1 VPAGWA
7 EVGSAASSGR
17 PRGERVREYETTV
30 IVQPEISS
38 SGTETILE
46 KLDSALEQGGS
57 TRLMCA
63 DLGKR
68 KLAYEIHKFHKGHYY
83 TLSFVDE
90 GQVIPDL
97 ERVLRMEESVLRFMT
112 VMVDESVTDLEA
124 RVERGRNLEIE
135 QEKRA
140 VEKAERE
147 ADEARAR
154 EEVERLAAE
163 AAKTEAAAAA
173 AAATAATA
181 AATAE
186 AGSSESDADPQSAA
200 AEDVKPVA
208 AAGASEDAAPGA
220 LQSEENKESEKTAA
234 GKDEAKDEAKADSE
248 DGDKS

>member
-1 VPAGWA
+1 
-7 EVGSAASSGR
+7 
-17 PRGERVREYETTV
+17 VREYETTV

-90 GQVIPDL
+90 GQVIPEL

-124 RVERGRNLEIE
+124 RVARGRNLEIE

-154 EEVERLAAE
+154 EQVERVAAE

-173 AAATAATA
+173 AAK
-181 AATAE
+181 
-186 AGSSESDADPQSAA
+186 AGSGEGEAKAESDADPQSAA
-200 AEDVKPVA
+200 AEKPA
-208 AAGASEDAAPGA
+208 TAAGASEDAVPGA
-220 LQSEENKESEKTAA
+220 PQSEEKQESEKTAA
-234 GKDEAKDEAKADSE
+234 AKDEAKDDSE

>member
-1 VPAGWA
+1 
-7 EVGSAASSGR
+7 
-17 PRGERVREYETTV
+17 VREYELT
-30 IVQPEISS
+30 IIIQPEISDEGS
-38 SGTETILE
+38 AAIIERLDGILADHDA
-46 KLDSALEQGGS
+46 K
-57 TRLMCA
+57 RLLCH
-63 DLGKR
+63 DQGKR

-140 VEKAERE
+140 VEKTERE

-173 AAATAATA
+173 AAAA

-208 AAGASEDAAPGA
+208 AAGASEAAAPGA

-234 GKDEAKDEAKADSE
+234 GKDEAKADSE